1 MNLALKD
8 TKWENVRKRIRIAI
22 EEEKRGKASISIQAA
37 DSTLIVDAGQAEE
50 PGKNILMTV
59 STSDSGLAGKEG
71 AK

>member
-22 EEEKRGKASISIQAA
+22 EEEKRRKANIFIQGANSPFF
-37 DSTLIVDAGQAEE
+37 DNGGQAEGTSE
-50 PGKNILMTV
+50 NILVTV
-59 STSDSGLAGKEG
+59 NASDSGLGCQEG